1 MGRFFSR
8 NSAGQRE
15 WHDVLNV
22 MKGKNF
28 QPRLLYPARLSFTF
42 EGEIKSFI
50 DKQKL
55 REFSNTKP
63 DLQQIVKE
71 LL

>member
-1 MGRFFSR
+1 MR
-8 NSAGQRE
+8 
-15 WHDVLNV
+15 DILNV

-28 QPRLLYPARLSFTF
+28 QPRLLYPARFSFRF
-42 EGEIKSFI
+42 EGESKTFT

-55 REFSNTKP
+55 REFGNTEP
-63 DLQQIVKE
+63 GLQQTLKE